1 MMMDFSNDLDKID
14 YRYYSKSIVLDR
26 NATRRMSA
34 VFEFEN
40 MSKRFGWINP
50 YNWDHDRMIMV
61 PIKNECGLTTWKF
74 VRNPAWKPLEG
85 EDERKELWTL
95 MMEGFIKG
103 YEKDLEI

>member
-1 MMMDFSNDLDKID
+1 MDSFDV
-14 YRYYSKSIVLDR
+14 YSTKGKPIVLTE
-26 NATRRMSA
+26 NGAKRMCA
-34 VFEFEN
+34 IFEFES
-40 MSKRFGWINP
+40 MAKRFGWLNP

-61 PIKNECGLTTWKF
+61 PENNECGLRVWKF

-103 YEKDLEI
+103 YEKDLEV